1 MYLSAAFKTYARV
14 LVPTGMLTEE
24 ASLSLLAFAIE
35 VVFESLVYGIF
46 VVLVL
51 VSTALGTK
59 QGWKT
64 RQTMIMLSMIW
75 IMLILSTAH
84 WAIDIALLVRRV
96 VTSSIVASGKLGTT
110 ITVVARIN
118 YMIADLVLV
127 WRSWV
132 ICRHEYPKTVYLSFF
147 TSGLTLVLV
156 MLAVVLRLVSDG
168 ELDSHTQ
175 YRVTRGLDSVLIG
188 TLISSAITNLL
199 ATIVTAL
206 HVWNNRKFLR
216 RNMPQRGPTRGVRIL
231 RLVVISGWLYSVY
244 VCFVIIVS
252 IQGAY
257 FGALGSVSSVVL
269 IHISV
274 STVLLRSRRRQ
285 GAAHEMGL

>member
-1 MYLSAAFKTYARV
+1 
-14 LVPTGMLTEE
+14 
-24 ASLSLLAFAIE
+24 
-35 VVFESLVYGIF
+35 
-46 VVLVL
+46 
-51 VSTALGTK
+51 
-59 QGWKT
+59 
-64 RQTMIMLSMIW
+64 MIMLSMIW

-118 YMIADLVLV
+118 VRGIESERNESPLNFFTQYMIADLVLV

-147 TSGLTLVLV
+147 TSGLTLGAEYVPFLRNILTILEMILVLV

-206 HVWNNRKFLR
+206 HVWYDRSSFIH
-216 RNMPQRGPTRGVRIL
+216 PHSEIT
-231 RLVVISGWLYSVY
+231 
-244 VCFVIIVS
+244 
-252 IQGAY
+252 
-257 FGALGSVSSVVL
+257 AL
-269 IHISV
+269 
-274 STVLLRSRRRQ
+274 
-285 GAAHEMGL
+285 